1 MCIRDRTSTDEDL
14 KKCNSK
20 YTVYIWWAEKLIT
33 RQTRQTQQEVF
44 WDLFVSII
52 IPAIQNGN
60 FTVKLGSFLS
70 KVFWSKFRV
79 FFSPN
84 FLYFHTSHFFFQI
97 LQSIGMRNVPNIFA
111 FFPKIGTRS
120 VPNILPSAKFPNFV
134 NVSCFS
140 RGKKKGYFCR

>member
-1 MCIRDRTSTDEDL
+1 M
-14 KKCNSK
+14 
-20 YTVYIWWAEKLIT
+20 
-33 RQTRQTQQEVF
+33 
-44 WDLFVSII
+44 
-52 IPAIQNGN
+52 
-60 FTVKLGSFLS
+60 KLGSFLS

-120 VPNILPSAKFPNFV
+120 VPNILPSVKFPNFV
-134 NVSCFS
+134 NVSCFL
-140 RGKKKGYFCR
+140 GEKKKDIFAGRRRLGATHPTHSKTKHMHSVGQYPGFLSEGRCY